1 MDEIP
6 YDSSNAALLTP
17 EAQAPLPFDSAWGH
31 EGWCAELSRL
41 AYKRVE
47 SCEAQKEET
56 NAALRAAGYG
66 PATPFVGRSIM
77 RGRDFWSY
85 AFGATKADGTAVVVF
100 RGTQPKNLSNV
111 LDDIQFWP
119 RTWSGGGRVH
129 RGFLRAYESVR
140 EPIDAWLDEVRPA
153 RLIVTGHSL
162 GAAMATL
169 MAARHPAAEL
179 VTFGSPRVGGRAF
192 TAQFAGRAVRRY
204 VDCYD
209 FVTNLPPPIWFR
221 HVAEMHY
228 VDRRGIVRNP
238 PPGLIGRAADRVLAD
253 LSYAMKR
260 TFKGDNVWFRTGA
273 DHAPINY
280 VAAVLGK
287 RVGP

>member
-1 MDEIP
+1 MD
-6 YDSSNAALLTP
+6 YDSSNVALLTP
-17 EAQAPLPFDSAWGH
+17 EAQPALPFDPAWRP
-31 EGWCAELSRL
+31 EALCAELSRL
-41 AYKRVE
+41 AYKRIE
-47 SCEAQKEET
+47 SSEEQKAEC
-56 NAALRAAGYG
+56 NGALRSAGYG

-85 AFGATKADGTAVVVF
+85 AFGAVKADGTAVVVF
-100 RGTQPKNLSNV
+100 RGTQPKNLGNV

-119 RTWSGGGRVH
+119 RRWIGSGRVH
-129 RGFLRAYESVR
+129 RGFLRAYDSLR
-140 EPIDAWLDEVRPA
+140 EPIDAWLDEVKPA

-179 VTFGSPRVGGRAF
+179 ATFGSPRVGGRDFA
-192 TAQFAGRAVRRY
+192 AQFAGRTVRRY

-228 VDRRGIVRNP
+228 VDRHGVVHSP
-238 PPGLIGRAADRVLAD
+238 PPGLMGRVKDRLLAD
-253 LSYAMKR
+253 LSYARKR
-260 TFKGDNVWFRTGA
+260 TFQRGSVWFRTGA

>member
-1 MDEIP
+1 ME
-6 YDSSNAALLTP
+6 YDSSKAALLTP
-17 EAQAPLPFDSAWGH
+17 ETQPALPFDPAWQP
-31 EGWCAELSRL
+31 EALCAELSRL
-41 AYKRVE
+41 AYKRIE
-47 SCEAQKEET
+47 SSDADKEEA

-66 PATPFVGRSIM
+66 PATPFVGRSIL

-85 AFGATKADGTAVVVF
+85 AFGTTNAAGEAVVVF
-100 RGTQPKNLSNV
+100 RGTQPQNLSNV
-111 LDDIQFWP
+111 LDDVQFWP
-119 RTWSGGGRVH
+119 RRWVGAGRVH
-129 RGFLRAYESVR
+129 RGFLRAYEGLR
-140 EPIDAWLDEVRPA
+140 EQIDAWLGEHKPA
-153 RLIVTGHSL
+153 RLVITGHSL

-169 MAARHPAAEL
+169 MAARYPEAEL
-179 VTFGSPRVGGRAF
+179 LTFGSPRVGGRGFA
-192 TAQFAGRAVRRY
+192 AQFAGRTVRRY

-228 VDRRGIVRNP
+228 VDRHGVVHSP
-238 PPGLIGRAADRVLAD
+238 PPGPIARLKDRLLAD
-253 LSYAMKR
+253 LSYARKCTLKR
-260 TFKGDNVWFRTGA
+260 GSVWFRTGA